1 MVFAVRLE
9 KLEEFAR
16 AFWEY
21 VEELKV
27 FAFYGEMAAGKTTV
41 IEELCKI
48 KGVQDVMGSPT
59 FSIINEYAYHEDGYD
74 KCIYHIDLYRLNGEQ
89 EVIQAGVEDCLYSGQ
104 VCFVEW
110 PQKAAALFDT
120 NTVRVFIEPMN
131 ETERRIKIE
140 LPSLSIK
147 EQS

>member
-27 FAFYGEMAAGKTTV
+27 FAFYEEMAVRKTTV

-48 KGVQDVMGSPT
+48 KVV
-59 FSIINEYAYHEDGYD
+59 
-74 KCIYHIDLYRLNGEQ
+74 
-89 EVIQAGVEDCLYSGQ
+89 
-104 VCFVEW
+104 
-110 PQKAAALFDT
+110 
-120 NTVRVFIEPMN
+120 
-131 ETERRIKIE
+131 
-140 LPSLSIK
+140 
-147 EQS
+147 